1 MPSRTRRCSAL
12 AIVLLLA
19 IGHSAGMQT
28 IAWVG
33 MFIDRV
39 QTHSV
44 GDALIS
50 ILDGSRPCPLCKF
63 AHSLAAVEA
72 DGVIGCADGKGA
84 LKAPLKLAPSSP
96 QLWLIAVP
104 GTLPCADSASGRWHW
119 STADRLAVGYASEPP
134 TPPPRPALS

>member
-1 MPSRTRRCSAL
+1 MPSRAHRCSAL
-12 AIVLLLA
+12 AIVLLLT

-50 ILDGSRPCPLCKF
+50 ILDGSHPCSLCRI
-63 AHSLAAVEA
+63 ARSLAAVEVDA
-72 DGVIGCADGKGA
+72 GISSTGGKGA
-84 LKAPLKLAPSSP
+84 VKAPLKLAPPPP
-96 QLWLIAVP
+96 QLWLIDEP
-104 GTLPCADSASGRWHW
+104 GSPPLADRRAQECHW
-119 STADRLAVGYASEPP
+119 SNTDTLADGYASEPP
-134 TPPPRPALS
+134 TPPPRSALS